1 MHVENIM
8 NIMPFSWSCI
18 AVNLTVIGNSVC
30 HKNEIAK
37 KEKTRVSAHL
47 LKERPFCPPFE
58 LIWNIMIKPFCCQ
71 CGI

>member
-18 AVNLTVIGNSVC
+18 AVNLTVIGHSVC

-47 LKERPFCPPFE
+47 LKDNV
-58 LIWNIMIKPFCCQ
+58 LSVLLLN
-71 CGI
+71 